1 MGEAGV
7 GRLTPLVVAAFA
19 YQCIAR
25 GFRQLPDLVLAVA
38 PLPRGAAVGIRVPD
52 SLFGVLAGVLLLGE
66 PLTLSFV
73 LAALLVAAG
82 LVLVNLRA

>member
-1 MGEAGV
+1 
-7 GRLTPLVVAAFA
+7 
-19 YQCIAR
+19 
-25 GFRQLPDLVLAVA
+25 
-38 PLPRGAAVGIRVPD
+38 
-52 SLFGVLAGVLLLGE
+52 VLLLGE